1 MSVVRCNAKFQHDFE
16 YSFNMSATIFY
27 DFPFHPL
34 VLDHTTF
41 LLYCK
46 LAEQRTKCYVEQCKD
61 SSADTVFS
69 PSNFI
74 CSFKRSHFTEV
85 RQCLADAEPIT
96 FLKCDHQCHDEVVRT
111 SSEQKDHGMN
121 QVFSSSDLT
130 RYEKELGMLC
140 SFQTCYLQCMIPI
153 VDEVCVPEMA
163 QKTVELVRSFIQWH
177 ATDISDW
184 HAVAGRFEELP
195 ESCRQLAGV
204 QPDPVLQLIS
214 RE

>member
-1 MSVVRCNAKFQHDFE
+1 
-16 YSFNMSATIFY
+16 MSATVFY

-34 VLDHTTF
+34 VLDHNTF

-61 SSADTVFS
+61 TSADTVFS

-74 CSFKRSHFTEV
+74 CSFKRTHFTEV

-96 FLKCDHQCHDEVVRT
+96 FLKCDHQCHDEVVRAN
-111 SSEQKDHGMN
+111 SEEKNNGMN
-121 QVFSSSDLT
+121 QVFSSTDFTL
-130 RYEKELGMLC
+130 YEKELGMLC

-153 VDEVCVPEMA
+153 VEEVCVPEMA
-163 QKTVELVRSFIQWH
+163 QKTVDLVRSFVHWH

-184 HAVAGRFEELP
+184 HAVAGHFEALP
-195 ESCRQLAGV
+195 ESCRQIAGV
-204 QPDPVLQLIS
+204 QPDPVLQLIN